1 MRYAGPRMCFFSS
14 HNNYQAFH
22 SSINRM
28 DRAQFYK
35 EVYSITKEIP
45 YGNVF
50 YLRKKQHNLQVIPNI
65 HEWQDRLYL
74 MHQKKE
80 TSLSPGS
87 KQPRKIGSQ
96 LDGTKGTAGKRR
108 HRFQKE
114 RVRGL
119 KKHIGRRYCPL
130 LRYVTPSQS
139 SLSPKSIS
147 TPLSI
152 QITR

>member
-1 MRYAGPRMCFFSS
+1 MKA
-14 HNNYQAFH
+14 
-22 SSINRM
+22 
-28 DRAQFYK
+28 DFYT
-35 EVYSITKEIP
+35 EVYNIVKEIP
-45 YGNVF
+45 EGNVVTYGQLAKLARRPQCSRMVGQAMF
-50 YLRKKQHNLQVIPNI
+50 NAPRELNLPCHRVV
-65 HEWQDRLYL
+65 
-74 MHQKKE
+74 
-80 TSLSPGS
+80 

-114 RVRGL
+114 RVRGFKEAYL
-119 KKHIGRRYCPL
+119 GGDIAHY

-152 QITR
+152 